1 MPCPAKPLTFG
12 LRAQSGIRCHHK
24 IVVMA
29 DITIPAALLPADGR
43 FGCGP
48 SKVRDEQIAF
58 LASLQPSTIGTS
70 HRQAPV
76 KNLVGSVRERL
87 AGLFRIPEGY
97 EVLLGNGV
105 SELISMVLPSVRAP
119 MVMGGTPLT
128 FNRPS
133 PRLGEHTAEILAEL
147 EGRS

>member
-58 LASLQPSTIGTS
+58 LASLQPSTIVTDQG
-70 HRQAPV
+70 
-76 KNLVGSVRERL
+76 
-87 AGLFRIPEGY
+87 I
-97 EVLLGNGV
+97 
-105 SELISMVLPSVRAP
+105 
-119 MVMGGTPLT
+119 
-128 FNRPS
+128 
-133 PRLGEHTAEILAEL
+133 AEIFGYSEAGQASNLITHAARPEARPQLLAEAQRFGL
-147 EGRS
+147 L